1 MLAGLISEERLA
13 MVVAPSSLVACGLIF
28 YKRIMARF
36 TVVVEHVYQV
46 VVNRRGPP
54 TPDEEIEMQEL

>member
-13 MVVAPSSLVACGLIF
+13 MVVAQSSLVACGLIF
-28 YKRIMARF
+28 YQRIMARF
-36 TVVVEHVYQV
+36 TVVVERVYQV